1 MEVRVANVRKEFDRF
16 PALHDVSLDIRS
28 GELIAL
34 LGPSGSGKTT
44 LLRLIAGLER
54 PTRGKVFFG
63 EEDASHKT
71 IQQRNVGFVFQH
83 YALFRHMTVADNIA
97 FGLKVRP
104 AATRPPAAE
113 IRRRALELLDLVQL
127 SGLEDRYP
135 AQLSGGQRQRGA
147 LARAMAIEPRVL
159 LLDEPFGALDAQVR
173 RGLRRW
179 LRDFHDATGHTT
191 IFVTHDQE
199 EALAL
204 SDKVAI
210 LDRGRIVQMGPPAE
224 VYEQP
229 KTRFAAEF
237 LGDTN
242 FLKGT
247 VADGA
252 LRLSDGTLI
261 RTGAPLPATGA
272 AAMVAVRPEKM
283 RIVAADGAGDGA
295 ENRLSARIDHV
306 IYAGPALTYALTASD
321 GTALKIFA
329 QNSTGAIHAEGSD
342 VSLVWQP
349 AHTIPMEDAA

>member
-1 MEVRVANVRKEFDRF
+1 MTNVDITSVAKTYGQTPVL
-16 PALHDVSLDIRS
+16 ADITTHFAEGSFTRQ
-28 GELIAL
+28 

-44 LLRLIAGLER
+44 LLRIVAGFIT
-54 PTRGKVFFG
+54 PDSGKVAIG
-63 EEDASHKT
+63 GADVTDTPVYA
-71 IQQRNVGFVFQH
+71 RNIGMVFQS
-83 YALFRHMTVADNIA
+83 YALFPHMTVALNVA
-97 FGLKVRP
+97 CGLAR
-104 AATRPPAAE
+104 RGIRGAE
-113 IRRRALELLDLVQL
+113 ARKLVDRALEMVRLP
-127 SGLEDRYP
+127 GFGERRP
-135 AQLSGGQRQRGA
+135 KQLSGGQQQRVA
-147 LARAMAIEPRVL
+147 LARAVVIQPSVL
-159 LLDEPFGALDAQVR
+159 LLDEPLSAIDRLLRQEMQVELKR
-173 RGLRRW
+173 IQRETGL
-179 LRDFHDATGHTT
+179 TT

-247 VADGA
+247 GVDGA

-283 RIVAADGAGDGA
+283 RIDAAGKAGDGA

-321 GTALKIFA
+321 STALKIFA

>member
-1 MEVRVANVRKEFDRF
+1 MTEVFG
-16 PALHDVSLDIRS
+16 DIESRNAAAS
-28 GELIAL
+28 FENRIL
-34 LGPSGSGKTT
+34 LAEGPIDLTWQH
-44 LLRLIAGLER
+44 
-54 PTRGKVFFG
+54 
-63 EEDASHKT
+63 AS
-71 IQQRNVGFVFQH
+71 
-83 YALFRHMTVADNIA
+83 
-97 FGLKVRP
+97 
-104 AATRPPAAE
+104 
-113 IRRRALELLDLVQL
+113 
-127 SGLEDRYP
+127 
-135 AQLSGGQRQRGA
+135 
-147 LARAMAIEPRVL
+147 
-159 LLDEPFGALDAQVR
+159 
-173 RGLRRW
+173 
-179 LRDFHDATGHTT
+179 
-191 IFVTHDQE
+191 VT
-199 EALAL
+199 
-204 SDKVAI
+204 
-210 LDRGRIVQMGPPAE
+210 
-224 VYEQP
+224 
-229 KTRFAAEF
+229 AEF

>member
-1 MEVRVANVRKEFDRF
+1 MTNVDITSVAKTYGQTPVL
-16 PALHDVSLDIRS
+16 ADITNHFAEGS
-28 GELIAL
+28 FTSL

-44 LLRLIAGLER
+44 LLRIVAGFIT
-54 PTRGKVFFG
+54 PDSGKVAIG
-63 EEDASHKT
+63 GADVTDTPVYA
-71 IQQRNVGFVFQH
+71 RNIGMVFQS
-83 YALFRHMTVADNIA
+83 YALFPHMTVAQNVA
-97 FGLKVRP
+97 FGLAR
-104 AATRPPAAE
+104 RGIRGAE
-113 IRRRALELLDLVQL
+113 ARKLVDRALEMVRLPDF
-127 SGLEDRYP
+127 GERRP
-135 AQLSGGQRQRGA
+135 KQLSGGQQQRVA
-147 LARAMAIEPRVL
+147 LARAVVIQPSVL
-159 LLDEPFGALDAQVR
+159 LLDEPLSALDRRLRQEMQVELKR
-173 RGLRRW
+173 IQRETGL
-179 LRDFHDATGHTT
+179 TT

>member
-1 MEVRVANVRKEFDRF
+1 MTNVDITSVAKTYGQTPVL
-16 PALHDVSLDIRS
+16 ADITTHFAEGS
-28 GELIAL
+28 FTSL

-44 LLRLIAGLER
+44 LLRIVAGFIT
-54 PTRGKVFFG
+54 PDSGKVAIG
-63 EEDASHKT
+63 GADVTDTPVYA
-71 IQQRNVGFVFQH
+71 RNIGMVFQS
-83 YALFRHMTVADNIA
+83 YALFPHMTVAQNVA
-97 FGLKVRP
+97 FGLAR
-104 AATRPPAAE
+104 RGIRGAE
-113 IRRRALELLDLVQL
+113 ARKLVDRALEMVRLP
-127 SGLEDRYP
+127 GFGERRP
-135 AQLSGGQRQRGA
+135 KQLSGGQQQRVA
-147 LARAMAIEPRVL
+147 LARAVVIQPSVL
-159 LLDEPFGALDAQVR
+159 LLDEPLSALDRRLRQEMQVELKR
-173 RGLRRW
+173 IQRETGL
-179 LRDFHDATGHTT
+179 TT

-237 LGDTN
+237 LGDTK

-247 VADGA
+247 VIDGA

-283 RIVAADGAGDGA
+283 RIDAAGKAGDGA